1 MNNTILTTLL
11 FALLSL
17 SCAKASDS
25 GISHNTKY
33 TTTKSSIIDSQ
44 NPLKNNQ
51 SEGYSQAYER
61 CILDHKQ
68 GLNLAVDCTQNE
80 LAYINKKI
88 SKILNDSK
96 PQVNK
101 KNIQP
106 KYEVYEKM
114 MCNDLISISNAVQ
127 NHPQPRARCRL
138 SLRQN
143 YLENLQNILMPQKT
157 SP

>member
-44 NPLKNNQ
+44 NPPKNNQ
-51 SEGYSQAYER
+51 SEGYSKAYER
-61 CILDHKQ
+61 CISDHKQ
-68 GLNLAVDCTQNE
+68 GFNLAVKKKKKE
-80 LAYINKKI
+80 LEDINNKINKILDNKKPHINKK
-88 SKILNDSK
+88 S
-96 PQVNK
+96 
-101 KNIQP
+101 IQS
-106 KYEVYEKM
+106 KYENYERM
-114 MCNDLISISNAVQ
+114 MCNDLMNTSKLTKSSSITRSQ
-127 NHPQPRARCRL
+127 CKL

-143 YLENLQNILMPQKT
+143 YLDNLQNILSPQRLE
-157 SP
+157 

>member
-44 NPLKNNQ
+44 NPPKNNQ
-51 SEGYSQAYER
+51 SEGYSKAYER
-61 CILDHKQ
+61 CISDHKQ
-68 GLNLAVDCTQNE
+68 GFNLAVDCTQKE
-80 LAYINKKI
+80 LEDINNKINKILDNKKPLINKK
-88 SKILNDSK
+88 S
-96 PQVNK
+96 
-101 KNIQP
+101 IQS
-106 KYEVYEKM
+106 KYENYERM
-114 MCNDLISISNAVQ
+114 MCNDLMNTSKLTKSSSITRSQ
-127 NHPQPRARCRL
+127 CKL

-143 YLENLQNILMPQKT
+143 YLDNLQNILSPQRLE
-157 SP
+157 

>member
-44 NPLKNNQ
+44 NPPKNNQ
-51 SEGYSQAYER
+51 SEGYSKAYER
-61 CILDHKQ
+61 CISDHKQ
-68 GLNLAVDCTQNE
+68 GFNLAVDCTQKE
-80 LAYINKKI
+80 LEDINNKINK
-88 SKILNDSK
+88 ILD
-96 PQVNK
+96 NK
-101 KNIQP
+101 KKKKKKKSIQS
-106 KYEVYEKM
+106 KYENYERM
-114 MCNDLISISNAVQ
+114 MCNDLMNTSKLTKSSSITRSQ
-127 NHPQPRARCRL
+127 CKL

-143 YLENLQNILMPQKT
+143 YLDNLQNILSPQRLE
-157 SP
+157 